1 MSVHAAITNASPT
14 DSLTRGLV
22 GYWTFDGPDMISKVK
37 DKSGRGN
44 DAILGGFAQGTSTYV
59 VPGRVGQALNFKG
72 ATQNNYASTT
82 VADFN
87 FERTD
92 TFSMSAWIK
101 TDGNFPSG
109 CASSIVGNSK
119 YVGNDIGYF
128 FYVIG
133 PNCWPGAS
141 YENTL
146 SLQLWSTGSCAG
158 ALIIYSPLGAITP
171 NIWKHVLVTY
181 DGSGDLS
188 GVKMYI
194 DGVSQSLTKY
204 LTCTITVGTMKTN
217 QPMRIGDDYTNDYFS
232 GSLDEV
238 RVYNRVLSATEA
250 KQLYNTTAGAKINAP
265 VAGPNLTSGLVGWW
279 TFDGNNML
287 SNVKDSSGQ
296 GNNGFMSGFT
306 STSSA
311 VVAGKVGQGLKFDGV
326 DDYVSIPY
334 TGLDFERTDAF
345 SFSVWA
351 KIGSTFPAPSTWQT
365 FIGRSGAANKGTYF
379 AVTQNT
385 VALGSNAN
393 AVNFSLY
400 NISSNAMVVSTAV
413 GSFSPYYDKWTLV
426 TVTYDGS
433 SNVSGV
439 KIYLNGVSFP
449 VSSLFSTLSATIKPN
464 VNWRIGDDYTNDW
477 TRGSIDDVRIY
488 NRVLSATEVQ
498 KLYNTTVGAKINAPV
513 AGPNLTSGLVG
524 WWTFD
529 GNNMFSNVKDSSG
542 QGNNGIM
549 SGFTSTS
556 SAVVPGKLGQGLKFD
571 GVDDK
576 INAGSASSLD
586 DIATTNGSFTASL
599 WVKLTGFGGGGTGM
613 LLSKETN
620 SLGGSGWYFG
630 LISSFSSLRLV
641 GRFNGGTNLEVR
653 TSTNSFTAATDMGKW
668 RHLVVTWDGSSTAS
682 NVHIYK
688 DGVELGYGAQIDG
701 VGTFSSDAARSFT
714 IGGGDGT
721 TGVLSDGVIDDVR
734 VYNRTLSVSEIR
746 RLYNMGR

>member
-1 MSVHAAITNASPT
+1 
-14 DSLTRGLV
+14 
-22 GYWTFDGPDMISKVK
+22 MISKVK

-109 CASSIVGNSK
+109 CANAIIGNSK
-119 YVGNDIGYF
+119 HVGNDIGYF
-128 FYVIG
+128 FFVSG
-133 PNCWPGAS
+133 SNCWTGAG

-158 ALIIYSPLGAITP
+158 GALDIHSPLGAITP

-204 LTCTITVGTMKTN
+204 STCTITVGTMKTN

-311 VVAGKVGQGLKFDGV
+311 VVAGKLGQGLKFDGV
-326 DDYVSIPY
+326 NDYVLKSSNLIGVSAATVCAWAYPTVNSVARY
-334 TGLDFERTDAF
+334 IFQIRTSGGTNIIGMYLSNTNNRVYFFSNTSATEARSADNAFVLYRWQYVCASRDASGVANIYVDGVLSGTADQLSGTPVATGDN
-345 SFSVWA
+345 
-351 KIGSTFPAPSTWQT
+351 TF
-365 FIGRSGAANKGTYF
+365 
-379 AVTQNT
+379 
-385 VALGSNAN
+385 
-393 AVNFSLY
+393 
-400 NISSNAMVVSTAV
+400 ISSNSSPFG
-413 GSFSPYYDKWTLV
+413 GSL
-426 TVTYDGS
+426 
-433 SNVSGV
+433 
-439 KIYLNGVSFP
+439 
-449 VSSLFSTLSATIKPN
+449 
-464 VNWRIGDDYTNDW
+464 
-477 TRGSIDDVRIY
+477 DDVRIY
-488 NRVLSATEVQ
+488 NRVLSATEIRI
-498 KLYNTTVGAKINAPV
+498 LYN
-513 AGPNLTSGLVG
+513 
-524 WWTFD
+524 
-529 GNNMFSNVKDSSG
+529 
-542 QGNNGIM
+542 
-549 SGFTSTS
+549 
-556 SAVVPGKLGQGLKFD
+556 LG
-571 GVDDK
+571 
-576 INAGSASSLD
+576 
-586 DIATTNGSFTASL
+586 
-599 WVKLTGFGGGGTGM
+599 
-613 LLSKETN
+613 
-620 SLGGSGWYFG
+620 
-630 LISSFSSLRLV
+630 R
-641 GRFNGGTNLEVR
+641 
-653 TSTNSFTAATDMGKW
+653 
-668 RHLVVTWDGSSTAS
+668 
-682 NVHIYK
+682 
-688 DGVELGYGAQIDG
+688 
-701 VGTFSSDAARSFT
+701 
-714 IGGGDGT
+714 
-721 TGVLSDGVIDDVR
+721 
-734 VYNRTLSVSEIR
+734 
-746 RLYNMGR
+746 